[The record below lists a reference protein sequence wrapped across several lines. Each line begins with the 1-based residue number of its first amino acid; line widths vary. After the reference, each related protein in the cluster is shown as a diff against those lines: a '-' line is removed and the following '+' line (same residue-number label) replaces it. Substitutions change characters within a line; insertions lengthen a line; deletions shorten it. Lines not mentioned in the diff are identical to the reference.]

1 MAFTI
6 YRGTNISH
14 WLSQSDRRGA
24 ERRAFFTQQDV
35 ERIARLGGGR
45 LDHIRLPVDEEQLWD
60 ENGDPDPEAFGLL
73 EAALDWCEAAGLRVV
88 VDLHLLRSHHF
99 LDRETPPLFTD
110 PDALAHFIDLWEQ
123 LSDRLG
129 ERPTDQVAYELLNE
143 PVARDSDDWN
153 RVAHAVYHVLRAREP
168 GRVIVLGSNWF
179 NQVQTFAQLDVPE
192 DDDLILTFH
201 YYKPMFITH
210 YTAPWWEGGGSYHGP
225 IHYPGRP
232 IADEDLAR
240 MDPSLR
246 ALIERE
252 GLNRPFSRQTIVED
266 LAQPLAVREETGLPL
281 YCGEFGCYSRTPTE
295 LRLAWYRDI
304 LSVFEELDIAW
315 ANWDYKGSFGIVD
328 AQGELTPIAEVLLSE

>member
-35 ERIARLGGGR
+35 ELIARLGGGR
-45 LDHIRLPVDEEQLWD
+45 FDHIRLPVDEEQLWD

-123 LSDRLG
+123 LSDRLEG
-129 ERPTDQVAYELLNE
+129 RPTDQVAYELLNE
-143 PVARDSDDWN
+143 PVARDPDDWN

-168 GRVIVLGSNWF
+168 ARVIVLGSNWF

-240 MDPSLR
+240 MDPALR
-246 ALIERE
+246 ELIERE

-315 ANWDYKGSFGIVD
+315 ANWDYKGDFGIVD
-328 AQGELTPIAEVLLSE
+328 AQGELTPIAEVLLGE

>member
-35 ERIARLGGGR
+35 ELIARLGGGR
-45 LDHIRLPVDEEQLWD
+45 FDHIRLPVDEEQLWD

-123 LSDRLG
+123 LSDRLE

-143 PVARDSDDWN
+143 PVARDPDDWN

-168 GRVIVLGSNWF
+168 ARVIVLGSNWF

-240 MDPSLR
+240 MDPALR
-246 ALIERE
+246 ELIERE

-315 ANWDYKGSFGIVD
+315 ANWDYKGDFGIVD
-328 AQGELTPIAEVLLSE
+328 AQGELTPIAEVLLGE

>member
-35 ERIARLGGGR
+35 ELIARLGGGR
-45 LDHIRLPVDEEQLWD
+45 FDHIRLPVDEEQLWD

-123 LSDRLG
+123 LSDRLE

-143 PVARDSDDWN
+143 PVARDPDDWN

-168 GRVIVLGSNWF
+168 ARVIVLGSNWF

-240 MDPSLR
+240 MDPALR
-246 ALIERE
+246 ELIERE

-315 ANWDYKGSFGIVD
+315 ANWDYKGDFGIVD
-328 AQGELTPIAEVLLSE
+328 AQGELTPIAEVLLDE